1 MDHPC
6 YCLFSLSQNEAAL
19 SLETHDTH
27 SSWAIPILKSLP
39 DNVLF
44 LLLLSLDFGDRLRK

>member
-6 YCLFSLSQNEAAL
+6 YCLFSLNQNEAAL

-44 LLLLSLDFGDRLRK
+44 YYYYPWTLETD